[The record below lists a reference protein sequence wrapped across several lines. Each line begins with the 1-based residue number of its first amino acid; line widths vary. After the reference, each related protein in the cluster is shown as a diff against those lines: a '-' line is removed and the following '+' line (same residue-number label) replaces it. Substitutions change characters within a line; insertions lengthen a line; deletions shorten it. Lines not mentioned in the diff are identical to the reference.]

1 MPGTQTAPI
10 PFVIYKVIQA
20 SDQLPYVE
28 RLPEKAALTVK
39 RGTPVVL
46 SGGFLIERGA
56 ISSVATAI
64 VAGVTDEDGHNLA
77 SDGTAPVGGSGLT
90 FGSVQNQPAAKN
102 IPIGAPMADGTLGT
116 VVASDENIFVGKT
129 DAAHTVAA
137 TDLGT
142 VVGITKDATSGLWFV
157 DTTIVTLATGGVVE
171 IVEPIE
177 LGVVGGKVAF
187 KFIRPSQQLFS

>member
-46 SGGFLIERGA
+46 SGGFVIERGA

-64 VAGVTDEDGHNLA
+64 VAGVTDEDGHNLIT
-77 SDGTAPVGGSGLT
+77 DGTAPVGGSGLT
-90 FGSVQNQPAAKN
+90 FGSVQNQPSAKN

-116 VVASDENIFVGKT
+116 LVASDENIFVGKT

-177 LGVVGGKVAF
+177 IGVVGGKVAF

>member
-1 MPGTQTAPI
+1 MAGTQTAPI